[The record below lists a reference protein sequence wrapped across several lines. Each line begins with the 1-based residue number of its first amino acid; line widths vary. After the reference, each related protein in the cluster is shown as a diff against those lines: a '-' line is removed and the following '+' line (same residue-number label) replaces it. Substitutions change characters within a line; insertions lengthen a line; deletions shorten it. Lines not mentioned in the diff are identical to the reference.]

1 TYDFEPIDHYGRRLA
16 YIWQCSGPFSETA
29 CTLFNAQIVSQGYGR
44 MERRFQFRF
53 YDDFIA
59 GEKQAKDLK
68 KGIWSDPEVAKEYNK
83 LATEEKE
90 LLESEQEKEYL
101 RLQKELLEE
110 CITEEIEGCDSE
122 KTSWKTVTEKL
133 STLAVSPKKSGL
145 VMISGRTWENFTLR
159 IEIVQGDTVV
169 ENFILKS
176 DELGNYE
183 MLWIPRIVGEYR
195 VKSLFAQNQETVQ
208 KEKRLTVDTIS
219 PHLTSPLSGKIVL
232 QGQISDNRWQEGS
245 VFHCRSRGSCS
256 VNLTA
261 ETNREGEISYFWIF
275 PDGSVDDKKNP
286 AAIKLGYG
294 QHEVLMVLS
303 DNISEEI
310 IVKTVRIDHR
320 PIPKKP
326 KKPASS
332 NYTLDLK
339 DVPQD
344 IGGGVVIE
352 EGTPLQ
358 KLAMSL
364 TVLGLLSGA
373 VYFTMRKS

>member
-1 TYDFEPIDHYGRRLA
+1 
-16 YIWQCSGPFSETA
+16 
-29 CTLFNAQIVSQGYGR
+29 
-44 MERRFQFRF
+44 
-53 YDDFIA
+53 
-59 GEKQAKDLK
+59 
-68 KGIWSDPEVAKEYNK
+68 
-83 LATEEKE
+83 
-90 LLESEQEKEYL
+90 
-101 RLQKELLEE
+101 
-110 CITEEIEGCDSE
+110 
-122 KTSWKTVTEKL
+122 
-133 STLAVSPKKSGL
+133 
-145 VMISGRTWENFTLR
+145 MISGRTWENFTLR

-169 ENFILKS
+169 ENFMLKS

-183 MLWIPRIVGEYR
+183 MLWIPRVVGEYR

-364 TVLGLLSGA
+364 AVLGLLSGA